1 LNDCVVALDVGGTT
15 IKGAVVDHNGTVVT
29 RLRRPTPT
37 RDNAPD
43 EILTAIL
50 ATVDELTAA
59 APQGVGV
66 GAVGLVVTGIVD
78 ERRGMAVHSENV
90 GWRSVPVR
98 SLVEHATR
106 LPVGFGHDVR
116 AGALAEWRLG
126 AGRGLEDLVFVPIG
140 TGVSAG
146 IIVQGRLVTGG
157 GYAGEI
163 GHVDVGHG
171 ESCTCGGRGCVE
183 AVASAAAVARRY
195 AAISGR
201 PVSGAREV
209 AARMVAGDPAARRVW
224 TDATE
229 ALALALAWTSV
240 VLAPQAI
247 LLGGGLARSGSL
259 LLEPVRQALDRHLG
273 LVPPPQLVPATLQ
286 DEAGCLG
293 AALLAWEVLGH
304 TGTPQVGDGGTA

>member
-1 LNDCVVALDVGGTT
+1 VALDIGGTT
-15 IKGAVVDHNGTVVT
+15 IKGGVVDHDGTVMA
-29 RLRRPTPT
+29 RLRRPTPP
-37 RDNAPD
+37 RDNGPGELLA
-43 EILTAIL
+43 AML
-50 ATVDELTAA
+50 ATIDELSGA
-59 APQGVGV
+59 APGNVGV
-66 GAVGLVVTGIVD
+66 RAVGLAVTGIVD

-90 GWRSVPVR
+90 GWRNVPVR
-98 SLVEHATR
+98 SLVEQATR

-116 AGALAEWRLG
+116 AGTLAEWRLG

-146 IIVQGRLVTGG
+146 IVVQGRLITGG

-183 AVASAAAVARRY
+183 AVASAAAIARRY
-195 AAISGR
+195 AAASGR
-201 PVSGAREV
+201 PVAGARVV
-209 AARMVAGDPAARRVW
+209 AERMVAGDPTAGRIW
-224 TDATE
+224 NDATE

-259 LLEPVRQALDRHLG
+259 LFEPLGQALGRHLG
-273 LVPPPQLVPATLQ
+273 MVRRPQLVPATLR
-286 DEAGCLG
+286 DDAGFLG
-293 AALLAWEVLGH
+293 AALLAWEALGQ
-304 TGTPQVGDGGTA
+304 TGTPQGGA

>member
-1 LNDCVVALDVGGTT
+1 LTDCVVALDVGGTT

-50 ATVDELTAA
+50 AMVDELTAA
-59 APQGVGV
+59 APQNVGV

-259 LLEPVRQALDRHLG
+259 LFEPVRQALDRHLG
-273 LVPPPQLVPATLQ
+273 LVPPPQLVPASLQ

-293 AALLAWEVLGH
+293 AALLAWEVLGQ

>member
-1 LNDCVVALDVGGTT
+1 LTDCVVALDVGGTT

-59 APQGVGV
+59 APQSVGV

-259 LLEPVRQALDRHLG
+259 LFEPVRQALDRHLG
-273 LVPPPQLVPATLQ
+273 LVPPPQLMPATLQ

-293 AALLAWEVLGH
+293 AALLAWEVLGQ